1 MELVTRPMPRV
12 VAVGE
17 CMLEL
22 IRRDDGLWAMQ
33 HGGDSFN
40 VATYLAR
47 AGIDT
52 AFLTALGTDQFS
64 DNLRAAWQAES
75 IDLSLVATIPDR
87 VPGLYAIE
95 TDAAGERSFTYWRDR
110 SAARAL
116 FAAADIKAFLASAAS
131 CDLLYLSGIT
141 LSLFDAEGRR
151 RLADL
156 ASAVRDHGGRV
167 AFDSNY
173 RPRGWPSADDAR
185 AAITEFA
192 PRVDIALPTL
202 EDEAAL
208 FGDREAATCAQRW
221 LAAGAEIVVV
231 KQGPGGA
238 LLATP
243 GDRLAIGTAP
253 VERPRDTTGAGDSF
267 NGAFLAALLRG
278 ASPYDAVVAGH
289 QLAAAVI
296 THPGAI
302 IPLDAMPV
310 LDLAR

>member
-1 MELVTRPMPRV
+1 MPRA

-22 IRRDDGLWAMQ
+22 VRRDPGLWGMQ

-47 AGIDT
+47 LGIDT
-52 AFLTALGTDQFS
+52 AFLTALGTDHFS
-64 DNLRAAWQAES
+64 DGLRAAWEGEG
-75 IDLSLVATIPDR
+75 IDLSLVATIADR

-116 FAAADIKAFLASAAS
+116 FTAPGIDTLLAGAAA

-141 LSLFDAEGRR
+141 LSLFDAKGRA

-156 ASAVRDHGGRV
+156 ASTVRANGGRI

-173 RPRGWPSADDAR
+173 RPRGWPNADDAR
-185 AAITEFA
+185 TAITAFA
-192 PRVDIALPTL
+192 PLVDIALPTL
-202 EDEAAL
+202 EDEASL
-208 FGDREAATCAQRW
+208 FGDHDAGGCAQRW
-221 LAAGAEIVVV
+221 LAAGTAIVVV
-231 KQGPGGA
+231 KQGPDGA
-238 LLATP
+238 LLATTGERSP
-243 GDRLAIGTAP
+243 IDTALI
-253 VERPRDTTGAGDSF
+253 ERPRDTTGAGDSF

-278 ASPYDAVVAGH
+278 VSAYDAVAAGH
-289 QLAAAVI
+289 RLAATVI
-296 THPGAI
+296 AHPGAI
-302 IPLDAMPV
+302 IPRDAMPA
-310 LDLAR
+310 LDFAR